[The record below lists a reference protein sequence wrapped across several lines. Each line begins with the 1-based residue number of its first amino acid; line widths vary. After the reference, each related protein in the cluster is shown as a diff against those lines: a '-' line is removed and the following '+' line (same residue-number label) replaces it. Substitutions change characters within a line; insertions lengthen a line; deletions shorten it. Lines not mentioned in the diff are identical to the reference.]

1 MKIRFPTD
9 RRATWR
15 EHFLAVA
22 RQAQSAGQRSQD
34 LAAGSQRMRPRLAHG
49 AANRVRALGATA

>member
-22 RQAQSAGQRSQD
+22 RQAQSAGKGSQD
-34 LAAGSQRMRPRLAHG
+34 RAAGSQRPRLAQG
-49 AANRVRALGATA
+49 AASRVRALGATA